1 MNNIE
6 EEKKPLLE
14 RFFDTD
20 LNLTDNYDIV
30 DYKGNDIEIE
40 LKCRNNFST
49 TYPTTMIGMNK
60 IEYLMKLNKRGYVV
74 FNFKDGMFYMLV
86 NKENIEKCILNC
98 SGGRTDRNTNEIKEN
113 GYCYIPKELL
123 NKINFLIDFE

>member
-1 MNNIE
+1 MSNIE

-14 RFFDTD
+14 KYFETE
-20 LNLTDNYDIV
+20 LMLTDKYNVV
-30 DYKGNDIEIE
+30 DYKGHDIEIE
-40 LKCRNNFST
+40 LKSRNNLST
-49 TYPTTMIGMNK
+49 TYPTTMVGMNK
-60 IEYLMKLNKRGYVV
+60 IEYLMKIKKKGYLV

-86 NKENIEKCILNC
+86 NKENLDKCNLNC
-98 SGGRTDRNTNEIKEN
+98 NGGRSDRNVNEIKQS